1 MHTEWISG
9 PALGVCAMK
18 PRLDQV
24 FQLSFQTLLPFYQ
37 LVGSREPALGGS
49 SAEWAWRQQPS
60 PRATRRLRAGT
71 AGRCCTCLL
80 CARPEPAAR
89 KKAAR
94 FVQGNPGAQL
104 HFLSGL
110 LLQGPGPRSVALGF
124 AFVSLLC
131 LSNFSASV
139 CFIVL
144 RKATWKA
151 NLKTQLPFPPP
162 PSPAVLIS

>member
-1 MHTEWISG
+1 
-9 PALGVCAMK
+9 MK

-24 FQLSFQTLLPFYQ
+24 FQLSFPNLTSFSPTSGF
-37 LVGSREPALGGS
+37 REPALGSS

-60 PRATRRLRAGT
+60 PRATRRLQAGT
-71 AGRCCTCLL
+71 AGRCCTCSL

-94 FVQGNPGAQL
+94 FVPGNPGAQL

-110 LLQGPGPRSVALGF
+110 LPQGPGPQPVALAF

-162 PSPAVLIS
+162 PSPAVLISYPSQHFL